1 MSNIIE
7 PFPGDLTLIWV
18 SGKFNIHFCFS
29 LISPDGTSCKTGI
42 FQHSVFFLKDI
53 GPEISI
59 PNLSQ
64 PLDIGRNLYRSISN
78 SRISGQS
85 LIKDNYKTSNDIYMK
100 LGPLSKLEKRN
111 TIKLRKLDD
120 DAILRNSESFLIF
133 LTNRGMVQCLLFQ

>member
-100 LGPLSKLEKRN
+100 LGLVTKLGMRN
-111 TIKLRKLDD
+111 TVTKKHDSDVLLGNYNI
-120 DAILRNSESFLIF
+120 IF
-133 LTNRGMVQCLLFQ
+133 ISNLWSI